1 MTTASIAALPHRA
14 LITVSGPD
22 WAGFLKGLC
31 TAHIDE
37 IVEETA
43 RGKFHKLHYGAFL
56 RPQGKM
62 ICDVLLHAV
71 SADEIWLDVPLSER
85 DELLAKL
92 NMYKLR
98 AKVTIA
104 ALDHPVYVAFGGDL
118 PKGFMVDPR
127 ESIIDAAFGFAYAPQ
142 SAPPQ
147 STAKT
152 DDWRA
157 FRYVHGLAEAGT
169 DFGKDDLYAIDA
181 NLDLLAAIDFHKGCY
196 VGQELTSRM
205 KRRGQIKNRILGFR
219 YDGDAPAVGTEIL
232 NIDKRAGEVLVATQG
247 YGLALMRIDRRD
259 GELTTDGQ
267 PLTLNIP
274 GWIAPALPEIIS
286 E

>member
-1 MTTASIAALPHRA
+1 MTAASVTALTHRA
-14 LITVSGPD
+14 LIAVSGPD
-22 WAGFLKGLC
+22 WAKFLKGLC

-43 RGKFHKLHYGAFL
+43 RGEFHRLHYGAFL

-85 DELLAKL
+85 DDLLAKL

-98 AKVTIA
+98 AQVTITA
-104 ALDHPVYVAFGGDL
+104 PDHPVYVAFGGDL
-118 PKGFMVDPR
+118 PDGFMDDPR
-127 ESIIDAAFGFAYAPQ
+127 GSIIDVAFGFAYAPQ
-142 SAPPQ
+142 TT
-147 STAKT
+147 TASP
-152 DDWRA
+152 DDWRT
-157 FRYVHGLAEAGT
+157 FRYTHSLAEAGA
-169 DFGKDDLYAIDA
+169 DFGRDDLYAIDA

-219 YDGDAPAVGTEIL
+219 YAGDAPAAGAEIL
-232 NIDKRAGEVLVATQG
+232 NIEKRAGEILAAAQG
-247 YGLALMRIDRRD
+247 YGLALMRIDRREGALTAD
-259 GELTTDGQ
+259 GR
-267 PLTLNIP
+267 PISLNIP
-274 GWIAPALPEIIS
+274 AWIAPALPEITA